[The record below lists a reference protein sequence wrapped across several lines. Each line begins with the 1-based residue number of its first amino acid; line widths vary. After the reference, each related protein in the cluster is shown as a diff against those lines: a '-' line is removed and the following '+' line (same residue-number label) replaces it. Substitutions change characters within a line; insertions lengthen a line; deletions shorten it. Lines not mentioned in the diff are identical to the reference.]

1 MGKDILKGENEEDKE
16 RQRKDEMLIV
26 SKWVPSTGKILPR
39 A

>member
-1 MGKDILKGENEEDKE
+1 MGKDILKRENEKDEG